1 MNKLRHRIQ
10 AGVWGTSVLLLL
22 AVLVFALR

>member
-10 AGVWGTSVLLLL
+10 AGVWGTSALLIL